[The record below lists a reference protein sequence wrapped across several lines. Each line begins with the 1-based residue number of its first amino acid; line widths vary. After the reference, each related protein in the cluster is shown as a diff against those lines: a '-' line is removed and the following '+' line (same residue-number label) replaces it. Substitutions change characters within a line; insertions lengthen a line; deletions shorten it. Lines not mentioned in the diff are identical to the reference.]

1 MSLRVDLF
9 RVEDLE
15 AVLAG
20 LVLHGDGAP
29 LRSDVAVLPGDLS
42 RAVGLLLAAV
52 LLLVAGGRVREGGG
66 GVLQQYDISGGRHED
81 KKVLPKVEKLSSH
94 KYQIIHELNYAL
106 SFSLFDL
113 PTFLGTF

>member
-9 RVEDLE
+9 WVEDLE

-20 LVLHGDGAP
+20 LVLHRDGPP
-29 LRSDVAVLPGDLS
+29 LRSDVAVLSGDLS

-66 GVLQQYDISGGRHED
+66 GVLQQYNISGEHHEG
-81 KKVLPKVEKLSSH
+81 KKVSRNYKVAHLLFSLHSH
-94 KYQIIHELNYAL
+94 AYSGYAL
-106 SFSLFDL
+106 
-113 PTFLGTF
+113 TMNNKHM

>member
-81 KKVLPKVEKLSSH
+81 KKVSRNCKVAQSTLSCIQWICINVCMNNKH
-94 KYQIIHELNYAL
+94 V
-106 SFSLFDL
+106 
-113 PTFLGTF
+113 